1 VLGEQIHLNYK
12 IRLEKFVKLLIF
24 ITFNNHQKLKIN
36 RLIQQI
42 TKGIKISV
50 ETKFEGSF
58 LKDQILHHAFM
69 YFITIENQ
77 GKDVVQL
84 LSRHWKILES
94 VSRPQYVNGN
104 GVVGKKPV
112 IKPGESN
119 TYQSGSLITSPL
131 GSMTGT
137 YIMINFSTAK
147 KFNVDVP
154 SFKLSV
160 PYILN

>member
-1 VLGEQIHLNYK
+1 M
-12 IRLEKFVKLLIF
+12 
-24 ITFNNHQKLKIN
+24 
-36 RLIQQI
+36 
-42 TKGIKISV
+42 

-77 GKDVVQL
+77 SKDVVQL

-94 VSRPQYVNGN
+94 VSRPQYINGN

-112 IKPGESN
+112 IKPGESH

>member
-1 VLGEQIHLNYK
+1 M
-12 IRLEKFVKLLIF
+12 
-24 ITFNNHQKLKIN
+24 
-36 RLIQQI
+36 IQQV
-42 TKGIKISV
+42 TKGIRVSV
-50 ETKFEGSF
+50 ETRYEGSF
-58 LKDQILHHAFM
+58 LKNSTPNYAFR
-69 YFITIENQ
+69 YLITIENQ
-77 GKDVVQL
+77 SKDVVQL
-84 LSRHWKILES
+84 IKRHWKIMES
-94 VSRPQYVNGN
+94 SKPTQIVNGP

-112 IKPGESN
+112 LKPGESH

>member
-1 VLGEQIHLNYK
+1 M
-12 IRLEKFVKLLIF
+12 
-24 ITFNNHQKLKIN
+24 
-36 RLIQQI
+36 
-42 TKGIKISV
+42 

-58 LKDQILHHAFM
+58 LKDQISHHAFM

-77 GKDVVQL
+77 SKDVVQL

-94 VSRPQYVNGN
+94 LSRPQYVNGN

-112 IKPGESN
+112 IKPGESHI
-119 TYQSGSLITSPL
+119 YQSGSLITSPL

-160 PYILN
+160 PHILN